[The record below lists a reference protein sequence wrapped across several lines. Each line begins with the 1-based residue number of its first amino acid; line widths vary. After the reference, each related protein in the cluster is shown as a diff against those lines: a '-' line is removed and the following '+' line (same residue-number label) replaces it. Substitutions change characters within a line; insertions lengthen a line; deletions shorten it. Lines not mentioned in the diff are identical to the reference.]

1 MKTMKRMAAAL
12 LALILTLS
20 MEEHAFSD
28 RNMVHAAEAV
38 QKIPEGYTAIYN
50 TADLYAIR
58 NNRSGKYIL
67 MNDIDMTIDTSQGG
81 DYDCGTGWDSIE
93 YFSGVLDGNGHRITG
108 MKIFGEFLFD
118 ENADEH
124 NIGLFEQLN
133 DATIRNLGMIDCN
146 IDVTIDGNDA
156 YYHTASMGMIAGE
169 SYGRSIISN
178 CYTEGSILCASQST
192 KGTSVIRMGGL
203 LGHLDCC
210 ASIQDCFSLCEI
222 NGTGISNG
230 EQSEKESNNI
240 MVSHLGGICGYYGF
254 DHSYGISGGIA
265 NSYNAGIIRGNKNAK
280 MGGICGHVYDDYEGY
295 SFKGYKNCQ
304 YLKDTAVSGTGNW
317 PDSSNCVSLTKG
329 QMKDKR
335 VFTGY
340 DFTDTWEIDPYCSY
354 AYPQLKNNRMVRV
367 KDVILKAA
375 PSKLVYNQGETLSL
389 EGSVLEIIYEDE
401 IKTSVMLSPDML
413 DGYDMMRI
421 GMQTVKV
428 KYGDIETSFDIE
440 VKEVPVF
447 GITIPDMLTLCRAKE
462 QRLVPVILPENASDK
477 SVIWESSNPAV
488 ASVDSSGLV
497 KARERGTA
505 VISATSANGLT
516 ARCTVTVLVP
526 AVSIQL
532 SQTYLTLTE
541 GESRSITAQVSPLE
555 STDIVGWRSDNP
567 VVAEVYNGIIM
578 AKKAGWATI
587 TAYTDS
593 GIQKDCLV
601 EVNGTEKPNVSSD
614 TNVDNTANRIR
625 KIQATKAKIKSAKNV
640 KKKSMKLTLSGLSGG
655 SGYQIQYGLKKNFK
669 GAKTITKK
677 NRSVTI
683 KKLKLKKTYY
693 VRARVYKK
701 INGNIY
707 YGKWSG
713 RKSVKIKK

>member
-1 MKTMKRMAAAL
+1 MMKRIVAL
-12 LALILTLS
+12 SLAFVLTLS
-20 MEEHAFSD
+20 MGEHAFSD
-28 RNMVHAAEAV
+28 RNMVYAEEAV

-50 TADLYAIR
+50 IADLYAIR
-58 NNRSGKYIL
+58 SNRNGKYIL
-67 MNDIDMTIDTSQGG
+67 MNDIDMTIDTSKGG

-108 MKIFGEFLFD
+108 MQIFGEFLYD
-118 ENADEH
+118 ENTDEH
-124 NIGLFEQLN
+124 NIGLFEQLS
-133 DATIRNLGMIDCN
+133 DATIHNLGMADCN
-146 IDVTIDGNDA
+146 IDVTVDGNDV
-156 YYHTASMGMIAGE
+156 YNHTASIGMLAGE

-178 CYTEGSILCASQST
+178 CYTEGSISCASQST

-203 LGHLDCC
+203 LGHLDCSV
-210 ASIQDCFSLCEI
+210 SIQDCFNLCEI
-222 NGTGISNG
+222 NGTDIIAG
-230 EQSEKESNNI
+230 EQSK
-240 MVSHLGGICGYYGF
+240 MVSHLGGICGYYEF
-254 DHSYGISGGIA
+254 DHSYGIRGGIA
-265 NSYNAGIIRGNKNAK
+265 NSYSVGTVRGNQDAR
-280 MGGICGHVYDDYEGY
+280 MGGICGYVYDNYDGY

-304 YLKDTAVSGTGNW
+304 YLKGTAFRGTGNW
-317 PDSSNCVSLTKG
+317 PDSPNCVSLNMG
-329 QMKDKR
+329 QMKNKQ

-354 AYPQLKNNRMVRV
+354 AYPQLKNNRKVRV
-367 KDVILKAA
+367 KDVALKAA

-389 EGSVLEIIYEDE
+389 EGSVLEITYEDE

-428 KYGDIETSFDIE
+428 TYGGTETSFDIE
-440 VKEVPVF
+440 VKEVPVS
-447 GITIPDMLTLCRAKE
+447 GITIPDTLTLFRARE
-462 QRLVPVILPENASDK
+462 QRLIPVILPENASDK
-477 SVIWESSNPAV
+477 SVIWESSNPAA

-497 KARERGTA
+497 KGRARGTA
-505 VISATSANGLT
+505 VITATSANGLT

-532 SQTYLTLTE
+532 SQTYLALTE

-555 STDIVGWRSDNP
+555 STDMVGWRSDNP
-567 VVAEVYNGIIM
+567 AVAEIYNGIIM

-593 GIQKDCLV
+593 GVQKDCLV
-601 EVNGTEKPNVSSD
+601 EVNEAEKPDVPSGTS
-614 TNVDNTANRIR
+614 VDNTANRIR
-625 KIQATKAKIKSAKNV
+625 KTQATKAKIKSAKNV
-640 KKKSMKLTLSGLSGG
+640 KKKSMKLTLSGLSDC

-669 GAKTITKK
+669 GTKTITKK
-677 NRSVTI
+677 SGSVTI
-683 KKLKLKKTYY
+683 KNLKLKKTYY

-701 INGNIY
+701 INKKIY
-707 YGKWSG
+707 YGKWSS